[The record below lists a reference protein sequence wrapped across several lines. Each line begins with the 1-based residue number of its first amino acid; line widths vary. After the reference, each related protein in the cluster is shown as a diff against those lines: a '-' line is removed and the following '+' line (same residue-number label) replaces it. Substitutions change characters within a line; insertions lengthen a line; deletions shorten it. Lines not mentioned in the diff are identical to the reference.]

1 MVMALRRTDLP
12 IMIGKGM
19 RKGLVAGPSQFGGA
33 ADLYVVWLNKDLQPG
48 SIFCAEDID
57 KVNAVITFSD
67 KQSVKETID
76 VLTTVLMKMED
87 KGETK

>member
-1 MVMALRRTDLP
+1 MRRTDLP